1 MPESAPSIHGVT
13 LFAGLDARAAE
24 ALSKQCKWRRC
35 GEGQEVLGAKD
46 STTDIYFVVTGSLR
60 ANVFTK
66 RGHQVNFRDVPAGAF
81 FGELAA
87 IDGAPRSASI
97 LATTDSLI
105 ASLSG
110 AAFRK
115 VLREQPAVAEALFLH
130 LARQVRYL
138 SERVTEFTA
147 LDVKG
152 RIQAELLRLA
162 RDHMT
167 GANAAEVKPMPKH
180 GEIASWV
187 STHREAVTRELNFL
201 DRAGVIERHPG
212 RLVVRDVAKLAAL
225 VAKTRD

>member
-1 MPESAPSIHGVT
+1 M
-13 LFAGLDARAAE
+13 
-24 ALSKQCKWRRC
+24 
-35 GEGQEVLGAKD
+35 
-46 STTDIYFVVTGSLR
+46 
-60 ANVFTK
+60 
-66 RGHQVNFRDVPAGAF
+66 
-81 FGELAA
+81 
-87 IDGAPRSASI
+87 
-97 LATTDSLI
+97 
-105 ASLSG
+105 
-110 AAFRK
+110 
-115 VLREQPAVAEALFLH
+115 
-130 LARQVRYL
+130 
-138 SERVTEFTA
+138 TEFTA